1 MAQNLL
7 QMCKHAADRA
17 LINRPSSIVGST
29 DDVSRLML
37 SAAQDEGESLTRLP
51 ENGWVDLVREHTFDI
66 AISGTVSAFLVDALV
81 DNTVDFV
88 ALGVSVGDAV
98 KNTADGKT
106 ALVTEIALVTT
117 GTLGLDADIFTTP
130 SAGTYIVYRQAHV
143 LPSDYKYLVD
153 DTLWDRNFYWEL
165 RGPLSPQ
172 KWQTYKS
179 SVLGDTA
186 TTRRRWR
193 IRNIDGTGKK
203 FWIDPPPGDDAE
215 LVFEYMSTGWCKSID
230 GTAQNEWLKDTD
242 LPVLDQYLF
251 RLGLTYRVLE
261 RLGLDY
267 AAAEDEYE
275 TAVEQAI
282 GRDTG
287 GDTLSLT
294 GPKPFSL
301 LTTCNVPDTGYG

>member
-37 SAAQDEGESLTRLP
+37 SAAQDEGESLTRRP
-51 ENGWVDLVREHTFDI
+51 ENGWVDMVREHTFD
-66 AISGTVSAFLVDALV
+66 TV
-81 DNTVDFV
+81 
-88 ALGVSVGDAV
+88 VSQ
-98 KNTADGKT
+98 DGY
-106 ALVTEIALVTT
+106 
-117 GTLGLDADIFTTP
+117 
-130 SAGTYIVYRQAHV
+130 S
-143 LPSDYKYLVD
+143 LPSDYKYLID

-193 IRNIDGTGKK
+193 ISNIDGTGKK

-251 RLGLTYRVLE
+251 RLGLTYRVLD

>member
-7 QMCKHAADRA
+7 KMCQHAADRA

-37 SAAQDEGESLTRLP
+37 SAAQDEGENLTRRP
-51 ENGWVDLVREHTFDI
+51 ENGWVDMVREHTFDI
-66 AISGTVSAFLVDALV
+66 AISGTTNFTVTNRLIDTS
-81 DNTVDFV
+81 VDFD
-88 ALGVSVGDAV
+88 AETVSVGDIV
-98 KNTADGKT
+98 INTTDNTSSVVTDVSLANTGW
-106 ALVTEIALVTT
+106 LVL
-117 GTLGLDADIFTTP
+117 ADIIFV
-130 SAGTYIVYRQAHV
+130 SGEDYIIYRQAHA
-143 LPSDYKYLVD
+143 LPSDYKYLID

-193 IRNIDGTGKK
+193 ISNIDGTGKK
-203 FWIDPPPGDDAE
+203 FWIDPPPSDDAE
-215 LVFEYMSTGWCKSID
+215 LVFEYMSTGWCKSVG
-230 GTAQNEWLKDTD
+230 GTLQTEWQADTD

-251 RLGLTYRVLE
+251 RLGLTYRVLD